1 MIDPTILAY
10 NKMMMESRFS
20 LIDFPSRVKITQH
33 STAPKIYSSPILI
46 FPRRTEKTA
55 PLVITTTVPIKDIK
69 IPVNFKR
76 LSFSLKNIFEKIAR
90 KMGFR
95 ATMTEALLAVVYFKP
110 EKKQRLSPAIP
121 IVPNSVIMN
130 N

>member
-1 MIDPTILAY
+1 
-10 NKMMMESRFS
+10 MESRFS

-46 FPRRTEKTA
+46 FPRKTEKTA
-55 PLVITTTVPIKDIK
+55 PLVITTTVPNKDIK
-69 IPVNFKR
+69 IPISFKK
-76 LSFSLKNIFEKIAR
+76 LSFSSKNILEKIAR

-95 ATMTEALLAVVYFKP
+95 ATITEALLAVVYFRP
-110 EKKQRLSPAIP
+110 EKKQMLSPAIP
-121 IVPNSVIMN
+121 IVPNSIIMN